1 MPSVQTF
8 LSRGLTA
15 REIRRMNECKM
26 LPADAVTSQAFIK
39 QLETKFLYHYG
50 CELNEALTE
59 ICDSKAIDERPSSFM
74 WRGSS
79 SFFNHYFPFIDLGIF
94 LILIS

>member
-59 ICDSKAIDERPSSFM
+59 ICDSKAIDERPSCGEVQAHFS
-74 WRGSS
+74 
-79 SFFNHYFPFIDLGIF
+79 IIIF
-94 LILIS
+94 HLLIWGFS